1 MTAGPF
7 DSQITFC
14 YTRDLATTAAFYE
27 DVLGLT
33 MVLDQGGCRIYRVA
47 DEAYLGFCERE
58 SAGAPQGVILTL
70 VTEDVD
76 GWHERMREVGVEFEK
91 APTMNPDYHIYHCFL
106 RDPNGYLI
114 EIQRFEDPRWPSP
127 R

>member
-58 SAGAPQGVILTL
+58 
-70 VTEDVD
+70 
-76 GWHERMREVGVEFEK
+76 RMREVGVEFEK